1 MGDQER
7 KESLAITEQDDNED
21 EDNAIEH
28 EEAQENDETTLDDQY
43 RDSQNNNEA
52 GLNAATGDARTE
64 AVMGSANDVVPT
76 EETAQATHNTARPAQ
91 LEFNIEVM
99 TEDPNAG
106 PGLEEQLGGVVV
118 GEVESPN
125 GVGYLL
131 VMLIDVSSEISPEL

>member
-1 MGDQER
+1 MAGHEGR
-7 KESLAITEQDDNED
+7 GSLTPTEQDDYED
-21 EDNAIEH
+21 HGN
-28 EEAQENDETTLDDQY
+28 AQENDETTLDDQY
-43 RDSQNNNEA
+43 RDSRNNNED
-52 GLNAATGDARTE
+52 LNAATGDARTE

-76 EETAQATHNTARPAQ
+76 EETAQATHNTARLAQ